1 MAPQEPT
8 KGELIKNLDALEI
21 CRVNPLL
28 LFFHSG
34 LSKVKAKI
42 ATGQAEVLTG
52 KVEAA
57 TDCAIHGNVKVEAAT
72 DCAIHGNVKA
82 EAATGKAEAAT
93 DCAIHGNVKA
103 EAAPGKP
110 EALTGKAEAAM
121 DCAIHFILPLN
132 QQCYKKTV
140 CLGKTNC

>member
-42 ATGQAEVLTG
+42 ATGQAEVLTR
-52 KVEAA
+52 
-57 TDCAIHGNVKVEAAT
+57 KVEAAT

-82 EAATGKAEAAT
+82 EALTGKAEAAT

-103 EAAPGKP
+103 EA
-110 EALTGKAEAAM
+110 LTGKAEAAT
-121 DCAIHFILPLN
+121 DCAIHFILPLS
-132 QQCYKKTV
+132 QQWYKKQLALVRQTV
-140 CLGKTNC
+140 